1 MTRMIEKKYHL
12 WLMIVAVLAAIPAA
26 QAALT
31 SLPESSYYY
40 GQTYYSVDLGNG
52 QILSGRI
59 EFAVYDT
66 QAYPSEF
73 TGTAP
78 GSGRYIYAYQIF
90 QNSGASNAALTAF
103 VVEGI
108 GEGAIPADNPNSY
121 IGTDTSVPGVD
132 ASSAFFNAS
141 LTEGNWLF
149 EDQNIQAGENSVFLL
164 IRSNNSIKA
173 GTYDLFPPEDSE
185 IPVPGEGD
193 NGTIPDIPEPA
204 TVMILS
210 LGTALA
216 IRSRR

>member
-12 WLMIVAVLAAIPAA
+12 WLMIAVVLAAIPAA

-31 SLPESSYYY
+31 YLPESSYYY
-40 GQTYYSVDLGNG
+40 GQTYYNFNLGNG

-90 QNSGASNAALTAF
+90 QSSGASNTALTAF
-103 VVEGI
+103 AIEGI

-121 IGTDTSVPGVD
+121 IGTDNSVAGVD

-141 LTEGNWLF
+141 LTKGNWLF
-149 EDQNIQAGENSVFLL
+149 ESPNIQAGENSVFLL
-164 IRSNNSIKA
+164 VRSNNSIKA
-173 GTYDLFPPEDSE
+173 GTYDLFPPEGSE
-185 IPVPGEGD
+185 IPVPGGED
-193 NGTIPDIPEPA
+193 NGAIPEPA

>member
-31 SLPESSYYY
+31 YLPESSYYY
-40 GQTYYSVDLGNG
+40 GQTHYTIDLGNG

-66 QAYPSEF
+66 QAYPGEF

-90 QNSGASNAALTAF
+90 QNSGASNIALTTF
-103 VVEGI
+103 VVDGI

-121 IGTDTSVPGVD
+121 IGTDNSVPGVD
-132 ASSAFFNAS
+132 ASLAFFNAS
-141 LTEGNWLF
+141 RTQGEWDF
-149 EDQNIQAGENSVFLL
+149 QNPSIQAGENSVFLL

-173 GTYDLFPPEDSE
+173 GTYQLFPPEDSE
-185 IPVPGEGD
+185 IPVPGDED
-193 NGTIPDIPEPA
+193 GTIPEPA

>member
-1 MTRMIEKKYHL
+1 MTRMTEKKYHL

-31 SLPESSYYY
+31 YLPGSSYYY
-40 GQTYYSVDLGNG
+40 GQTHYSVNLGNG

-90 QNSGASNAALTAF
+90 QNAGAFNAAVTAF
-103 VVEGI
+103 VVKEI

-121 IGTDTSVPGVD
+121 IGTNNSVAGVD

-149 EDQNIQAGENSVFLL
+149 EDQNIQAGENSVFLI
-164 IRSNNSIKA
+164 IRSNNSIKV
-173 GTYDLFPPEDSE
+173 GTYDFFPSQDDE
-185 IPVPGEGD
+185 IPVPGGEEGSSE
-193 NGTIPDIPEPA
+193 IPEPA
-204 TVMILS
+204 TLMILAF
-210 LGTALA
+210 GTALA
-216 IRSRR
+216 IRNRRR